1 MGLDAI
7 IIVAY
12 FCGMLC
18 CGLWGMRLAKT
29 SEHFAV
35 AGRNLGFWIYFPCL
49 STVLIGGGATFG
61 SAKLSYECG
70 ISGGWIAI
78 MYGLGLMT
86 MGALLSSR
94 LANLRVLS
102 ISEMLERRYST
113 SARYLSAIISTLYT
127 AMLTVVQIIAI
138 GTVLNTF
145 LGWDMRMSMLV
156 GGCIAIG
163 YTLLGGM
170 CSIVYTDIVQ
180 FILMVLGVFVFL
192 VPTAI
197 TKVGGIGALFNA
209 VPAGYWNPVGLGWD
223 RLLMYFLLMY
233 LGIMIGQDIWQRI
246 FTARDAKTSQRGT
259 FCAGLF
265 SVFWGAAM
273 GLCGMVAF
281 VLYPNLEHSQLALAS
296 VVVGVMPTGVMGLVL
311 AGLLSALMSSCSGQ
325 LLAAATLLINDI
337 LLPTFPG
344 LSRVNELAL
353 SRLIT
358 ALTGVAALWT
368 ALVIGDV
375 LYALDVAYALL
386 SGCVFIPVIA
396 GFFWPRATARGALW
410 SMAGS
415 IVVTV
420 ICIVNY
426 GPSSVQT
433 ICSGLAIS
441 ALGMYIGSVTDK
453 APQPHPAEFDMAA

>member
-1 MGLDAI
+1 MTLDAI

-12 FCGMLC
+12 FCGILC
-18 CGLWGMRLAKT
+18 CGLWGMRLAKNK
-29 SEHFAV
+29 EHFAV
-35 AGRNLGFWIYFPCL
+35 AGRNLGFWFYFPCL

-61 SAKLSYECG
+61 AAKLSYQCG

-94 LANLRVLS
+94 LSNLRVLS
-102 ISEMLERRYST
+102 ISEMLERRYSA

-145 LGWDMRMSMLV
+145 LGWDMTLSMMV
-156 GGCIAIG
+156 GGCIAVA

-180 FILMVLGVFVFL
+180 FVLMVIGVFVFL
-192 VPTAI
+192 LPTGIAKI
-197 TKVGGIGALFNA
+197 GGLEALIDA
-209 VPAGYWNPVGLGWD
+209 APAGFWNPVGLGWD

-246 FTARDAKTSQRGT
+246 FTARDPGTARRGT
-259 FCAGLF
+259 FYAGLF
-265 SVFWGAAM
+265 SFFWGIAM
-273 GLCGMVAF
+273 GLCGIMAF
-281 VLYPNLEHSQLALAS
+281 ILYPDLKNSQLALAS
-296 VVVGVMPTGVMGLVL
+296 VVVGVMPTGLMGLVL

-325 LLAAATLLINDI
+325 LLASSTLLINDI
-337 LLPTFPG
+337 LLPFFPK
-344 LSRVNELAL
+344 LKQCNEMT
-353 SRLIT
+353 LIRTVT
-358 ALTGVAALWT
+358 ALMGVAVLWT

-386 SGCVFIPVIA
+386 SGCVFVPVIA
-396 GFFWPRATARGALW
+396 GFFWPRATVRGALW
-410 SMAGS
+410 SIGASMVAT
-415 IVVTV
+415 IA
-420 ICIVNY
+420 CIVIF
-426 GPSSVQT
+426 GPSSIET
-433 ICSGLAIS
+433 ISTGLSIS
-441 ALGMYIGSVTDK
+441 ALGMYIGSITDK
-453 APQPHPAEFDMAA
+453 APQYGEPDIADAP

>member
-1 MGLDAI
+1 MNVDAL

-12 FCGMLC
+12 FCGMLA
-18 CGLWGMRLAKT
+18 CGLLGMRLAK
-29 SEHFAV
+29 SKEHFAV
-35 AGRNLGFWIYFPCL
+35 AGRNLNFWLYFPCL

-61 SAKLSYECG
+61 AAKLAYECG

-113 SARYLSAIISTLYT
+113 SARYLSAVISTLYT

-156 GGCIAIG
+156 GGCIAIA

-170 CSIVYTDIVQ
+170 CSIVFTDMVQ
-180 FILMVLGVFVFL
+180 FFLMVIGVFVFL
-192 VPTAI
+192 VPTGI
-197 TKVGGIGALFNA
+197 SKVGGWDALVAA
-209 VPAGYWNPVGLGWD
+209 VPADFWNPVGLGWD

-246 FTARDAKTSQRGT
+246 FTARDATTARRGT
-259 FCAGLF
+259 FYAGLF
-265 SVFWGAAM
+265 SIFWGAAM
-273 GLCGMVAF
+273 GLCGVMAF
-281 VLYPNLEHSQLALAS
+281 VLYPKLEHSQLALAS
-296 VVVGVMPTGVMGLVL
+296 VVVGVMPSGLMGVVL

-325 LLAAATLLINDI
+325 LLAASTLLINDL
-337 LLPTFPG
+337 LLPTFP
-344 LSRVNELAL
+344 SLARFPEMRL
-353 SRLIT
+353 TRLIT
-358 ALTGVAALWT
+358 ALMGVVVLWVALT
-368 ALVIGDV
+368 IGDV

-386 SGCVFIPVIA
+386 SGCVFIPVVA
-396 GFFWPRATARGALW
+396 GFFWKRASVRGALW
-410 SMAGS
+410 SMSAS
-415 IVVTV
+415 MIATIV
-420 ICIVNY
+420 CIAAF

-433 ICSGLAIS
+433 ITTGLVVS
-441 ALGMYIGSVTDK
+441 ALGMYIGSMTDK
-453 APQPHPAEFDMAA
+453 TPQPDTSEFV